1 MFEDW
6 SYQVDYPTSAEMDG
20 VFRQNEGNGATAA
33 RRAAAVVEYVVEV
46 EWRYLSDWTRLTS
59 LHPQPIQVLSICCY
73 LKCIIIVDSSS
84 CPGIFWQLE
93 EIDGMRVRVYAYAY
107 MHDSR
112 EI

>member
-46 EWRYLSDWTRLTS
+46 E
-59 LHPQPIQVLSICCY
+59 
-73 LKCIIIVDSSS
+73 
-84 CPGIFWQLE
+84 
-93 EIDGMRVRVYAYAY
+93 
-107 MHDSR
+107 
-112 EI
+112 